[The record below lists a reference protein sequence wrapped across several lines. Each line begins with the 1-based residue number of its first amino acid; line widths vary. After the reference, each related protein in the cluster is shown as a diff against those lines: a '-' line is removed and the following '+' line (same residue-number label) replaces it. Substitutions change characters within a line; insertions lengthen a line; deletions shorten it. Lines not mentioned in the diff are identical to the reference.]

1 MYIKARHVRTWGG
14 LSASLQMKSAGT
26 HSGFCDHDCEKK
38 FTEPGDDDRLRF
50 GGFFHLENLQ

>member
-1 MYIKARHVRTWGG
+1 
-14 LSASLQMKSAGT
+14 MKSAGT
-26 HSGFCDHDCEKK
+26 HSGFCDHACEKK